1 MKPFPNEKKQQEDTL
16 RGCMWRSEMLHKLKL
31 HHHHDKIKGLWCIV
45 KLTDEFNF
53 SELLYLTIK
62 ILMRFI
68 FLGSL
73 KAHHLHTFYV
83 LWLEQKCLIMR
94 SIKCCVWWKTHCTIQ
109 FVIHHCFIVV
119 SFCWVIA
126 ATRKIKLSMN
136 ITQNHGFAIRVWTMV
151 WHRLSVKIFDN
162 IRKKVGLEL
171 SYKKSVIIIC

>member
-1 MKPFPNEKKQQEDTL
+1 M
-16 RGCMWRSEMLHKLKL
+16 
-31 HHHHDKIKGLWCIV
+31 
-45 KLTDEFNF
+45 
-53 SELLYLTIK
+53 Y
-62 ILMRFI
+62 
-68 FLGSL
+68 FLVSF

-119 SFCWVIA
+119 SFGWVIA

-151 WHRLSVKIFDN
+151 WHRTFVKIN
-162 IRKKVGLEL
+162 ISCLFPIKIYLNICIIPRHLVVSNIGFLSFASIFHELLTENIKWCYFASIKEVVPSWIPFLSAILKDQLWLEHQCIL
-171 SYKKSVIIIC
+171 T

>member
-1 MKPFPNEKKQQEDTL
+1 M
-16 RGCMWRSEMLHKLKL
+16 
-31 HHHHDKIKGLWCIV
+31 
-45 KLTDEFNF
+45 
-53 SELLYLTIK
+53 Y
-62 ILMRFI
+62 
-68 FLGSL
+68 FLVSF

-151 WHRLSVKIFDN
+151 YHRISVKIN
-162 IRKKVGLEL
+162 ISCLFPIEIYINICIIPRHLVVRNIGFILYASIFQELLTENIKWCCFASIKDVVPSWIPFLSAILKDQLWLEHQCIL
-171 SYKKSVIIIC
+171 T

>member
-1 MKPFPNEKKQQEDTL
+1 MF
-16 RGCMWRSEMLHKLKL
+16 
-31 HHHHDKIKGLWCIV
+31 
-45 KLTDEFNF
+45 
-53 SELLYLTIK
+53 
-62 ILMRFI
+62 
-68 FLGSL
+68 FLVSF

-136 ITQNHGFAIRVWTMV
+136 ITQNHGFAIRVWTIV
-151 WHRLSVKIFDN
+151 YHSISVKIN
-162 IRKKVGLEL
+162 ISHSFSIKIHLNIWLFRQMQYGWIWRRQPTWLPYYWRHEGQ
-171 SYKKSVIIIC
+171 

>member
-1 MKPFPNEKKQQEDTL
+1 M
-16 RGCMWRSEMLHKLKL
+16 
-31 HHHHDKIKGLWCIV
+31 
-45 KLTDEFNF
+45 
-53 SELLYLTIK
+53 Y
-62 ILMRFI
+62 
-68 FLGSL
+68 FLVSF

-136 ITQNHGFAIRVWTMV
+136 ITQNHGFAIRVWTIVYHSISMKMNICCSCGFKIYQNICVIMPRHLVVSNIVFLLFASTFQELLTENIKLFCFASIKEVVPSWIPFLSAILKDQV
-151 WHRLSVKIFDN
+151 W
-162 IRKKVGLEL
+162 LEHQCIL
-171 SYKKSVIIIC
+171 T